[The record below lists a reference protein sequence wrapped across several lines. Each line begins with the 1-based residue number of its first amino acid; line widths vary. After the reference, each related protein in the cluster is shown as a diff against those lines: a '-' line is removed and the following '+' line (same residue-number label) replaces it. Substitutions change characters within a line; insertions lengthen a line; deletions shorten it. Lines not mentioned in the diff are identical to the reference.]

1 MIVAAITG
9 PAPNTLVTVVQEALT
24 AAASFFF
31 TSRRWPS
38 RWRKPANSSAA
49 SSQRAWPAA
58 PAGRIWARIFPAR
71 PAVISPATPPGTS
84 PQHHVQPAGDLVVS
98 PGQVTVPLRP
108 HLEHRGVIISGHL
121 PVRRRP
127 QRRDRNR

>member
-1 MIVAAITG
+1 VVPGGNRATVMTSPMIVAAITG
-9 PAPNTLVTVVQEALT
+9 PAPNTLVTVVPVALT

-38 RWRKPANSSAA
+38 RWRMPSSSSAA

-71 PAVISPATPPGTS
+71 PAVICTGTPPGTS
-84 PQHHVQPAGDLVVS
+84 SHSTACSQQATWL
-98 PGQVTVPLRP
+98 
-108 HLEHRGVIISGHL
+108 
-121 PVRRRP
+121 
-127 QRRDRNR
+127 